1 MIWLHI
7 ESRKAFVS
15 SKLVVTA
22 TFFSIVVNN
31 FIISGLLEAAREFS
45 AIIIIIIIIIIVVV
59 IRRLTD
65 SYGSWCPA
73 GLPIANALQLT
84 QARGLPQK
92 PLDQWS
98 AQNNDLHALVVG
110 GGNEYDDGGDN
121 DEKIN
126 DFVND
131 SDC

>member
-31 FIISGLLEAAREFS
+31 FFISGLLEAAREFS
-45 AIIIIIIIIIIVVV
+45 AIIIIIIIIIVVV